1 MNFLEDKPIGMTQHA
16 ELLNILLS
24 LYETGGCDPRTLRIV
39 AQSVG
44 IRGYFDKEVGW
55 LIATGKT
62 VTVENPV
69 RLLGE

>member
-1 MNFLEDKPIGMTQHA
+1 MNFLEDKPIGLTQHA

-44 IRGYFDKEVGW
+44 IREHFDREVAQLQRVG
-55 LIATGKT
+55 I
-62 VTVENPV
+62 TVEMPV
-69 RLLGE
+69 RLLTE